1 MSEMIIAR
9 RYAKALVDSVPT
21 DQLPQVQSNMQ
32 EIAKIIQDVD
42 DFRQF
47 IHNPLLSIEEQQ
59 KVLTALFA
67 KKLVPVVMQFLLF
80 IAFKGRLNLL
90 NEVIAAYEEVH
101 LEANKLSKALIQSA
115 FPLDAQMKEMI
126 IAKLKSLTGKDIIP
140 SYAVHSSMIG
150 GIRVFNSW
158 KLYEYSFKNELQDY
172 KRKAL
177 QRI

>member
-9 RYAKALVDSVPT
+9 RYAKALVDSVAA
-21 DQLPQVQSNMQ
+21 DQLAQVHSSMQ
-32 EIAKIIQDVD
+32 EIAKLIENVG

-47 IHNPLLSIEEQQ
+47 IHNPLLSVKEQQ

-67 KKLVPVVMQFLLF
+67 NKLPPIVVQFLLF

-90 NEVIAAYEEVH
+90 NEIIEAYEDVH
-101 LEANKLSKALIQSA
+101 LDTNHLSKALIQSA

-126 IAKLKSLTGKDIIP
+126 IAKLKSITQKDIIP

-150 GIRVFNSW
+150 GIRIFNSW